1 MVQIKD
7 LACCQPK
14 ILVGGRGEAGVSEI
28 FTSIKKCSWIHPC
41 VLNSIYKVYNFQLNY
56 VQLN

>member
-41 VLNSIYKVYNFQLNY
+41 VLNSIYKVYNFQLN
-56 VQLN
+56 